1 MDQAQKVDNFKIA
14 RSQLLKPG
22 MIPNQP
28 LEEFHLEEEYV
39 LKTCTPGTWSN
50 GDGTSFNVRLGPNY
64 MTNGTKAPSKGS
76 VYDIFAFDVY
86 CTEEKKINNISRF
99 YDMPIRK
106 PVTEDYDIPPVLL
119 INVLIPDYTP
129 PLWGAGSGDGRGYS
143 MVFFGELSESSRQ
156 VLRSGKLSP
165 ALKLFQSF
173 VRDGKKGKYGDCL
186 KCIARV
192 VNTAEAM
199 KSYGRITGLL
209 ISKYNGTPF
218 LARDSPSFIYVP
230 GKYFEIDLDAHL
242 FGRMARR
249 GLASMKD
256 YIEKVIFDFGFVIE
270 GRTNE
275 ENPEQILAAIRVS
288 KAGKAKAQKF
298 PFEGDL

>member
-1 MDQAQKVDNFKIA
+1 
-14 RSQLLKPG
+14 
-22 MIPNQP
+22 
-28 LEEFHLEEEYV
+28 
-39 LKTCTPGTWSN
+39 
-50 GDGTSFNVRLGPNY
+50 
-64 MTNGTKAPSKGS
+64 
-76 VYDIFAFDVY
+76 
-86 CTEEKKINNISRF
+86 
-99 YDMPIRK
+99 
-106 PVTEDYDIPPVLL
+106 
-119 INVLIPDYTP
+119 
-129 PLWGAGSGDGRGYS
+129 

-173 VRDGKKGKYGDCL
+173 ISGGKKGKYGDCL

-192 VNTAEAM
+192 VNTTEAM
-199 KSYGRITGLL
+199 ESYGRITGLL
-209 ISKYNGTPF
+209 VSKYNGTPF
-218 LARDSPSFIYVP
+218 LARDSPSFTYVP

-242 FGRMARR
+242 FGPMAKR

-256 YIEKVIFDFGFVIE
+256 YIEKIIFDFGFVIE

>member
-1 MDQAQKVDNFKIA
+1 MDQAKTVDDFKID

-22 MIPNQP
+22 MIPKQP
-28 LEEFHLEEEYV
+28 LEEFHMDEESV
-39 LKTCTPGTWSN
+39 LKTCSPGTWSN
-50 GDGTSFNVRLGPNY
+50 VDGTSFNVRLGPNY
-64 MTNGTKAPSKGS
+64 KTNGTKAPSKCS

-86 CTEEKKINNISRF
+86 STEEKKINNISRF
-99 YDMPIRK
+99 YDMPIRD
-106 PVTEDYDIPPVLL
+106 PIAEDYDIPPVLL
-119 INVLIPDYTP
+119 INILIPDYAP
-129 PLWGAGSGDGRGYS
+129 PLWGAGPHDGRGYS
-143 MVFFGELSESSRQ
+143 MVFFGELTESSRQ
-156 VLRSGKLSP
+156 VLRSGNLSP

-173 VRDGKKGKYGDCL
+173 VRGGRDGKHGDCL

-192 VNTAEAM
+192 INTAEAM

-218 LARDSPSFIYVP
+218 LARDSPSFIYAP

-242 FGRMARR
+242 FGLMAKR
-249 GLASMKD
+249 GLYSMKD
-256 YIEKVIFDFGFVIE
+256 YIEEVIFDFGFLVE

-298 PFEGDL
+298 PFEGNL